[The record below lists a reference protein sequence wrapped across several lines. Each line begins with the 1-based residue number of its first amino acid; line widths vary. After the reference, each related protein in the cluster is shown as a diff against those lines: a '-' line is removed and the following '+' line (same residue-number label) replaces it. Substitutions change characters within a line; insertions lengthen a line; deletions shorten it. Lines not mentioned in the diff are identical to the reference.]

1 MFSCTHSFFI
11 ALFCP
16 QYNFISMQQYPAL
29 ASFTWV
35 RHWNRV
41 YGAFTRRRSISGA
54 YPACDGVP
62 KSCLGILSMPKAW
75 RWGTWLLGDQCW
87 CATWLYEEI
96 NSCTSTKKKVF
107 ILLKICTSASF
118 IRRGLIFIC
127 FTLSY
132 EASAMG
138 SCALVMLNTC
148 YTQKLFLNGK
158 LCMLILYSWI

>member
-1 MFSCTHSFFI
+1 MYTLIYFWARLWMFSCTHSFFI

-118 IRRGLIFIC
+118 IRRGW
-127 FTLSY
+127 Y
-132 EASAMG
+132 
-138 SCALVMLNTC
+138 
-148 YTQKLFLNGK
+148 LFVLPFLMRLQPWVHVRW
-158 LCMLILYSWI
+158 LC